1 MKRWSISTRI
11 AVILTIVL
19 LIGLGSISVV
29 TAINTQMH
37 MTKAATTRMEE
48 TVRVRSKIVENYIAE
63 AEIFLKGYAQANEV
77 KETLMDASE
86 ENVSRMR
93 NFTFQYASVNK
104 RLENI
109 YLADENSLLLVSVVE
124 VLVGKNLRE
133 GEKLKQLTTPLFSS
147 KEVYNVGVM
156 TSPSTGSQ
164 VLSMYY
170 PVYDDAGQPIGFAGM
185 ALQANELLDTLNELQ
200 FVGLNDCSYYLLDA
214 SKKNYISGKDSEKN
228 GTPIEDENLLSI
240 LDGAAA
246 ITDDTVGRK
255 DYKETESGNGKVAIY
270 RTIPNRGWVFVVEVS
285 KSELQE
291 STDFLVTTLICMS
304 VIVLAICLVF
314 INLVSRMS
322 LKGIR
327 EVGTVIAETGKLD
340 ISQGEKLKKHMKR
353 GDETGIIANATYD
366 LTQELIKVTNEL
378 REQSDRLLHTSVD
391 LKSVFD
397 TNIESVEQVEHAIQD
412 IANGA
417 GNQAE
422 ETQNAS
428 EQVIKIGAMV
438 DDLSK
443 ETVNLHDNSTFMNQI
458 SDEAMSSLQYLREI
472 NDKTEDSAQI
482 IYQQTANTNTSVNKI
497 QNAVSIITAIAEE
510 TSLLSL
516 NASIEAARA
525 GEQGRGFSVV
535 ATQIKKLAE
544 QSNESA
550 TVINEI
556 ITSLIQDSQNAVHT
570 MEEVQENVK
579 LQSEHVD
586 KTTQV
591 FQQLK
596 ERIDQS
602 IEWVNSISSQAEI
615 MNEAR
620 LKVVDVVS
628 NLSAIAEEN
637 AASSEE
643 TSASVSIVNENMQAI
658 KTSADQLEEMAGKL
672 EKTISKFKLS

>member
-37 MTKAATTRMEE
+37 MTKAVTTRMEE

-63 AEIFLKGYAQANEV
+63 AETFLKGYAQANEV

-86 ENVSRMR
+86 ENVARMR

-147 KEVYNVGVM
+147 QEVYNVGVM

-214 SKKNYISGKDSEKN
+214 SKKNYISGKDPEKN

-304 VIVLAICLVF
+304 AIVLAICLVF

-340 ISQGEKLKKHMKR
+340 ISQGEKLRKHMKR

-378 REQSDRLLHTSVD
+378 REQSDRLLNTSVG
-391 LKSVFD
+391 LKNVFD
-397 TNIESVEQVEHAIQD
+397 MNIESVEQVEHAIQD

-602 IEWVNSISSQAEI
+602 IEWVNSISKQAEI
-615 MNEAR
+615 MNDAR